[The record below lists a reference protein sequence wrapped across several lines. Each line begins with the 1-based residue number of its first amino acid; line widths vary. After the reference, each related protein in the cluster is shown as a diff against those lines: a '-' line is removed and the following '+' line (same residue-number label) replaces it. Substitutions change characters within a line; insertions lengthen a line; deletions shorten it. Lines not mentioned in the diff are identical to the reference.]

1 MYVPRKAWLRRKIL
15 EKKRRV
21 DRRAD
26 GSLNMV
32 MRTTVRCLTVKE
44 QLCEE
49 DKEIQMLSPK
59 TQYYGHRLRK
69 LEAWTWIRGDL
80 DDTIR
85 FESGW

>member
-59 TQYYGHRLRK
+59 TQYYGHRLRRVGG
-69 LEAWTWIRGDL
+69 LDL
-80 DDTIR
+80 DKGRSGRHDTI
-85 FESGW
+85 